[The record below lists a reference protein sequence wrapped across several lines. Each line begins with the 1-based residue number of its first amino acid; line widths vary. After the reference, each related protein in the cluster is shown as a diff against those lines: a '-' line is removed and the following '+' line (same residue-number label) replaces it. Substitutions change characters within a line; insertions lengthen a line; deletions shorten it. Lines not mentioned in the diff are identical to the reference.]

1 MSIIHSRIMPVFL
14 MGAFLI
20 GVPGLVYAE
29 PDEGMHRGYRS
40 EHHQGTADRQHMVSH
55 TFHSLLRHAKDLGL
69 SEQQVEKL
77 KSLMTDY
84 KKARIR
90 DRAEVK
96 LAEVDAQRLVH
107 DQKAEMA
114 AIEDAIR
121 KSEAARTKL
130 RLDEIRT
137 LREAAATLT
146 PEQREKWRS
155 SRTAMHAEWEG
166 HGAQQREAGS

>member
-1 MSIIHSRIMPVFL
+1 MSIIHSRIMPVFV
-14 MGAFLI
+14 MGALLI
-20 GVPGLVYAE
+20 GVPGLVFAE
-29 PDEGMHRGYRS
+29 PNEGMHRGYRS
-40 EHHQGTADRQHMVSH
+40 EHHQGTTGRHMVSH

-90 DRAEVK
+90 DKAEVK

-114 AIEDAIR
+114 DIEDAIR

-137 LREAAATLT
+137 LR
-146 PEQREKWRS
+146 
-155 SRTAMHAEWEG
+155 
-166 HGAQQREAGS
+166 

>member
-1 MSIIHSRIMPVFL
+1 MSIIHSRIMPVFV
-14 MGAFLI
+14 MGALLI

-29 PDEGMHRGYRS
+29 PNEGMHRGYRS

-69 SEQQVEKL
+69 SEQQVAKL

-90 DRAEVK
+90 DKAEVK

-107 DQKAEMA
+107 DQKADMA
-114 AIEDAIR
+114 AIEDAVR

-130 RLDEIRT
+130 RLDGIRT
-137 LREAAATLT
+137 LREASATLT
-146 PEQREKWRS
+146 PEQLEKWRS
-155 SRTAMHAEWEG
+155 GRGNMHAEG
-166 HGAQQREAGS
+166 DSHGVEQAEAGS

>member
-1 MSIIHSRIMPVFL
+1 MSIIHSRIMPEFV
-14 MGAFLI
+14 MGALLI
-20 GVPGLVYAE
+20 GLPALVSAE
-29 PDEGMHRGYRS
+29 PNEGMHRGYRS
-40 EHHQGTADRQHMVSH
+40 GQHQGAPDRQHMVSH
-55 TFHSLLRHAKDLGL
+55 TFRSLLRHAKELGL

-90 DRAEVK
+90 DKAEVK

-114 AIEDAIR
+114 AIEDAVR

-130 RLDEIRT
+130 RLDGIRT
-137 LREAAATLT
+137 LREASATLT
-146 PEQREKWRS
+146 TEQREQWRF
-155 SRTAMHAEWEG
+155 SRTAMQPDWEG
-166 HGAQQREAGS
+166 HGVQQREAGS